1 MQKGGSGMQDTG
13 LSILFKGINFLRLL
27 QGLWVTLQISLI
39 SVGLSFLFGTLFG
52 MLMTVKNRFV
62 QAFCWLYLNFIR
74 IMPQLVLLFLV
85 YFGVTRQWHISLSSW
100 SSAVIVFTLWG
111 TAEMGD
117 LVRGAIVSIPA
128 HQYESAA
135 ALGMNRQQIFRY
147 VILPQTVRRLIA
159 PSINLITRMIK
170 TTSLVEIIG
179 MVEVLK
185 TGQQIIDANR
195 MQYPSGALWV
205 YGAVF
210 ILYFLVCWP
219 ISTLAGRLE
228 KKWR

>member
-1 MQKGGSGMQDTG
+1 MQDTG
-13 LSILFKGINFLRLL
+13 LNILFKGINFLRLL

-39 SVGLSFLFGTLFG
+39 SVGLSFIFGTMFG

-135 ALGMNRQQIFRY
+135 ALGMNSAQIFRF
-147 VILPQTVRRLIA
+147 VILPQTIRRLIA

-179 MVEVLK
+179 MAEVLK

-195 MQYPSGALWV
+195 MQYPTGALWI

>member
-1 MQKGGSGMQDTG
+1 MQDTG
-13 LSILFKGINFLRLL
+13 LNILFKGINFLRLL

-39 SVGLSFLFGTLFG
+39 SVGLSFIFGTMFG

-135 ALGMNRQQIFRY
+135 ALGMNSAQIFRF
-147 VILPQTVRRLIA
+147 VILPQTIRRLIA

-195 MQYPSGALWV
+195 MQYPTGALWI